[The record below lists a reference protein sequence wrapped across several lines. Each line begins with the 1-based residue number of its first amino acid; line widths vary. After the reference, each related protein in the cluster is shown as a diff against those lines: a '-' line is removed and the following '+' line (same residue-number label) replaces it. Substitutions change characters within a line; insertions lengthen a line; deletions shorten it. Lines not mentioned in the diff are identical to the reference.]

1 MSELIL
7 KKNMIS
13 LFFTNKK
20 KERTNDAVVGIVRRF
35 TEETAAC
42 SSKASPPIHA
52 TLKGTHEHEP
62 SL

>member
-1 MSELIL
+1 MVL
-7 KKNMIS
+7 
-13 LFFTNKK
+13 
-20 KERTNDAVVGIVRRF
+20 VGTVRRF